1 MELNVNF
8 ADKKII
14 AGIIALICVISIVF
28 YLPTIVS
35 MSEPE
40 ACFIG
45 DVCQHEERVGL
56 LTLMIPIFVLIGIAI
71 GAIVFFFMTRKI
83 EDKKNDLEKIT
94 STLIQFLNKDEK
106 KIVEKIIEEN
116 GKIYQSELSR
126 IEGIGK
132 LKSHRIIRRLEDRNV
147 IEIEKHGKTNIIK
160 LKKEIKDTLLN

>member
-14 AGIIALICVISIVF
+14 AGLIALICVIAIVF
-28 YLPTIVS
+28 YLPSIVS

-40 ACFIG
+40 ACFVG
-45 DVCQHEERVGL
+45 GVCQHEERVGL
-56 LTLMIPIFVLIGIAI
+56 LTLMIPVFILIGIAI
-71 GAIVFFFMTRKI
+71 GALVFLFMTQR
-83 EDKKNDLEKIT
+83 LESKT
-94 STLIQFLNKDEK
+94 QDVEKLTRALIQFLNKDEK

-132 LKSHRIIRRLEDRNV
+132 LKSHRIIRKLEDRRV
-147 IEIEKHGKTNIIK
+147 IEIERHGKTNIIK
-160 LKKEIKDTLLN
+160 LKKEIKDALLN

>member
-1 MELNVNF
+1 MELNINL
-8 ADKKII
+8 ANKKII
-14 AGIIALICVISIVF
+14 AGIIALICVIAIVF

-40 ACFIG
+40 ACFVG
-45 DVCQHEERVGL
+45 SVCQHEQRVDL
-56 LTLMIPIFVLIGIAI
+56 LTLLIPVFVLVGIAI
-71 GAIVFFFMTRKI
+71 GAIVFFFMTRKL
-83 EDKKNDLEKIT
+83 ESKKNDLEKVT

-132 LKSHRIIRRLEDRNV
+132 LKSHRIIRRLEDRSV
-147 IEIEKHGKTNIIK
+147 IEVEKHGKTNIIK
-160 LKKEIKDTLLN
+160 LKKEIKETLLK